1 MLLTVS
7 DVRSYRSTSL
17 TRFRSNKPLPMIL
30 LERPVR
36 HAADQCV
43 SNGLLRGLYFKE
55 SATNMQWKND
65 EEYDRYIRRRR
76 WRDRFVYRRLAMGA
90 SLLVAVALFVV
101 AVLARVDLKAL

>member
-1 MLLTVS
+1 
-7 DVRSYRSTSL
+7 
-17 TRFRSNKPLPMIL
+17 MIL

-65 EEYDRYIRRRR
+65 EAAQTHKLAVHQGRR

-101 AVLARVDLKAL
+101 AVLYRAWT

>member
-1 MLLTVS
+1 
-7 DVRSYRSTSL
+7 
-17 TRFRSNKPLPMIL
+17 MIL

-65 EEYDRYIRRRR
+65 EEDDRTNLRYIRRRR

-101 AVLARVDLKAL
+101 AVLYRAWT

>member
-1 MLLTVS
+1 
-7 DVRSYRSTSL
+7 
-17 TRFRSNKPLPMIL
+17 MIL

-65 EEYDRYIRRRR
+65 EEYDRTNLRYIRRRR
-76 WRDRFVYRRLAMGA
+76 WRDRFVYRRLAMGVW
-90 SLLVAVALFVV
+90 LLVAVALFVV